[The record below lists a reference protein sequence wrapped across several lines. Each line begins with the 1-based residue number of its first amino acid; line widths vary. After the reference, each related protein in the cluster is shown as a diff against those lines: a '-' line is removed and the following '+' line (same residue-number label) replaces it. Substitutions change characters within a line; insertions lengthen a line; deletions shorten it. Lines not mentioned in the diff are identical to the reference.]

1 MVPPCGTLSAI
12 TRMSTVVSV
21 LVSVVLVYWRPRPF
35 GPSLRER
42 GRRRADPPE
51 PRFAN
56 LESGHCAGSP
66 CTQAQRRSFSSPVM
80 VRPRGGLGLFVL
92 CRMAGRAGV
101 CPPRLTP
108 SYQTPSVLGRVS
120 WRLVRDA
127 RLKRQSD
134 GQRVP
139 SAQVLDRLAV
149 LPLDGV
155 LEKVSKSAA
164 GGDAGDVGHAAACA
178 HGDDEAFVME
188 GECLQRPLL

>member
-1 MVPPCGTLSAI
+1 MRHVVGDHPHEYRGLSFGLSCPRLLASATVRPVASRAWTKTCGPART
-12 TRMSTVVSV
+12 SV
-21 LVSVVLVYWRPRPF
+21 CKF
-35 GPSLRER
+35 G
-42 GRRRADPPE
+42 
-51 PRFAN
+51 
-56 LESGHCAGSP
+56 SGHCAGSP

-108 SYQTPSVLGRVS
+108 SCQTPSVLGRVS